1 MAAIETHSNEKEV
14 GSLQSSANQQGYNAG
29 RELDQRRRNALTQID
44 EATFSLALFF
54 FSAIFSLVLTSH
66 FAVGS
71 ISKLSVLL
79 ALAFLPMRKWREDI
93 ILSYRPLTSVA
104 L

>member
-14 GSLQSSANQQGYNAG
+14 GSLQSSANQQGYNAA
-29 RELDQRRRNALTQID
+29 RELDQRRKNALAQID
-44 EATFSLALFF
+44 DATFSLVLFF

-71 ISKLSVLL
+71 ISKLSALQVL
-79 ALAFLPMRKWREDI
+79 ASLPMRKWRDYI
-93 ILSYRPLTSVA
+93 ILSST
-104 L
+104 